1 MPAAS
6 KGPSDMSQ
14 LARTITAAVAGG
26 AVVALLLAG
35 VRPVALAASPSP
47 SGTSGS
53 DPTHTITVTST
64 GTVTVVPD
72 VAWVSLGI
80 TVQRPTVEAARS
92 EAARVMTAITAS
104 VRAKGIGA
112 KDIRTT
118 GIDLSPQYEACQTG
132 CSGPGKIVGYSMAEQ
147 VEVTVRALD
156 DAGAVIDAATAA
168 GATNVN
174 GVSFEVG
181 DPTAAQDQARAQ
193 AIQSARTKAEAMA
206 KVAGVSVTGVVSI
219 SEASVTAPIPYA
231 AAGAAASDAVKTP
244 VSPGTS
250 DVDATVTMVFEID

>member
-1 MPAAS
+1 
-6 KGPSDMSQ
+6 
-14 LARTITAAVAGG
+14 
-26 AVVALLLAG
+26 
-35 VRPVALAASPSP
+35 
-47 SGTSGS
+47 
-53 DPTHTITVTST
+53 
-64 GTVTVVPD
+64 
-72 VAWVSLGI
+72 
-80 TVQRPTVEAARS
+80 
-92 EAARVMTAITAS
+92 
-104 VRAKGIGA
+104 
-112 KDIRTT
+112 
-118 GIDLSPQYEACQTG
+118 
-132 CSGPGKIVGYSMAEQ
+132 MAEQ

-219 SEASVTAPIPYA
+219 SEASVTAPIPYV